1 MKKGI
6 VVAVVLVLAAGA
18 AGGGYYYW
26 TQMRPG
32 TEEGE
37 RVSSDS
43 ENAVYVDSVSV
54 LAGLGSG
61 NGLIQRYS
69 GVVEPQQTWEV
80 KLENE
85 RTVKECLVKEGD
97 EVKEGQKLFTYD
109 TAEDEDKLAQAEI
122 DLERSKNE
130 METAKVRKEQLEKE
144 KAKASA
150 DEQLNFL
157 VEIKSAEA
165 TIMECE
171 YNQKAK
177 TLEIAKLKENIQD
190 AAVYSEINGV
200 VKSINDPNSTS
211 SSYMDSSDSA
221 YITVLEVG
229 AYRIKG
235 MINEQNLQ
243 KQLLVEGMDMVV
255 HSRVDDTQ
263 IWRGTITE
271 INRDGGESSGDSSY
285 MMMGASDSTTSST
298 NYPYYVELES
308 SEGMILG
315 QHVYLEPDMGQA
327 DKKEGIWLDE
337 FYFVTEED
345 SSSYVWAASGANTL
359 EKRSVTLG
367 EYDEEL
373 GTYQVTE
380 GLSEKDYIAVPTEE
394 FAEGLPVIYNDFSDM
409 SGMAGEMDMSGY
421 EDGGEYSEDLDL
433 GMEEDADMLEGI
445 DDNSDP
451 MMEEPGY
458 EEDMFYED
466 VPGGE
471 EEGVYEEGSVYE
483 DSGAFYDADADGE
496 LAEEEVVE
504 E

>member
-32 TEEGE
+32 AGGEE

-97 EVKEGQKLFTYD
+97 EVKEGQELFTYD

-130 METAKVRKEQLEKE
+130 METAKARKEQLEKE

-177 TLEIAKLKENIQD
+177 ALEIAKLKENIQD

-200 VKSINDPNSTS
+200 IKSINDPNNTS
-211 SSYMDSSDSA
+211 SSYTDSSDSA

-229 AYRIKG
+229 SYRVKG
-235 MINEQNLQ
+235 TIN
-243 KQLLVEGMDMVV
+243 EGMDMVV

-285 MMMGASDSTTSST
+285 MMMGSSDSTTSST

-337 FYFVTEED
+337 FYFVAEED
-345 SSSYVWAASGANTL
+345 GSFYVWAASEANTL

-380 GLSEKDYIAVPTEE
+380 GLSEEDYIAVPTEE
-394 FAEGLPVIYNDFSDM
+394 FAEGLPVIYNDFSDV
-409 SGMAGEMDMSGY
+409 SGMGDGMDMSGY
-421 EDGGEYSEDLDL
+421 EESGEYSEDLN
-433 GMEEDADMLEGI
+433 MEEEDADTLEGI
-445 DDNSDP
+445 DDNYDP
-451 MMEEPGY
+451 MMEEP
-458 EEDMFYED
+458 
-466 VPGGE
+466 
-471 EEGVYEEGSVYE
+471 VYE
-483 DSGAFYDADADGE
+483 DGSGAEDGVIYEDGSGAEDGGIYEDGGEVYDADADGE
-496 LAEEEVVE
+496 LPEEEVVE